1 MWYISKDKPVFGRDL
16 FAGTGVVEED
26 PVSVTVQELHHVLG
40 DDPAPV
46 FSGLWDPPRLSPH
59 RPPVH
64 GGQLLERD
72 VGKHQVVPLPV
83 VHALALELP
92 EVARD
97 LGGDSAHAVI
107 PCHGKREITRAV
119 WN

>member
-46 FSGLWDPPRLSPH
+46 LPGL
-59 RPPVH
+59 
-64 GGQLLERD
+64 
-72 VGKHQVVPLPV
+72 
-83 VHALALELP
+83 
-92 EVARD
+92 
-97 LGGDSAHAVI
+97 
-107 PCHGKREITRAV
+107 
-119 WN
+119 